1 MGESTAASIPAPPE
15 QPVKHRLARIV
26 AWLVGIALLLLVC
39 NLLGVDIRG
48 WLADVWDTV
57 NDISF
62 GYIVAGCFFQTLQ
75 TSLNALAWVYIL
87 RAAYPAAGVRIGP
100 IIACYAVGVALN
112 GVLPANLGTFV
123 MLLMY
128 LAIVPGSTFP
138 GILAGYLVHKIFFTV
153 VGGLVYLYLFLSVP
167 GSFDRE
173 LGGITDHAGLATL
186 IVVGGIVLIVLL
198 IRIFWNWVKKLWEKA
213 KQGGVILQRP
223 KEYFLKVFLPQ
234 CGGYAARLAV
244 IAVFLAAYSIPV
256 TFHSV
261 MAVVGSNSL
270 ANVTAV
276 TPGSIGV
283 TQAANVAALK
293 DYTDSET
300 ATAYSISQQLI
311 TTAWNQVF
319 AIILVCFYFGWS
331 GGRELV
337 GSSYKGAK
345 VKAAEMKADRK
356 QNKSE
361 D

>member
-1 MGESTAASIPAPPE
+1 MAESTAASVPPPPE
-15 QPVKHRLARIV
+15 QPIKHRLARIV

-39 NLLGVDIRG
+39 NLLGVGIWG
-48 WLADVWDTV
+48 WLQDVWDTV
-57 NDISF
+57 DDISF
-62 GYIVAGCFFQTLQ
+62 GYVVAGCFFQTLQ

-112 GVLPANLGTFV
+112 GVLPANLGTLV
-123 MLLMY
+123 MLLMF

-153 VGGLVYLYLFLSVP
+153 VGALVYLYLFLSVP

-173 LGGITDHAGLATL
+173 LGGITDHSGLATL

-198 IRIFWNWVKKLWEKA
+198 MRIFWNWVKKLWEKA

-276 TPGSIGV
+276 TPGSVGV

-300 ATAYSISQQLI
+300 ATAYSIAQQLI

-319 AIILVCFYFGWS
+319 AIILVCIYFGWS

-345 VKAAEMKADRK
+345 VKAAEMKAERK
-356 QNKSE
+356 QKKPE

>member
-1 MGESTAASIPAPPE
+1 
-15 QPVKHRLARIV
+15 
-26 AWLVGIALLLLVC
+26 
-39 NLLGVDIRG
+39 
-48 WLADVWDTV
+48 
-57 NDISF
+57 
-62 GYIVAGCFFQTLQ
+62 
-75 TSLNALAWVYIL
+75 
-87 RAAYPAAGVRIGP
+87 
-100 IIACYAVGVALN
+100 
-112 GVLPANLGTFV
+112 
-123 MLLMY
+123 
-128 LAIVPGSTFP
+128 
-138 GILAGYLVHKIFFTV
+138 
-153 VGGLVYLYLFLSVP
+153 
-167 GSFDRE
+167 
-173 LGGITDHAGLATL
+173 
-186 IVVGGIVLIVLL
+186 
-198 IRIFWNWVKKLWEKA
+198 
-213 KQGGVILQRP
+213 VILQRP

-276 TPGSIGV
+276 TPGSVGV

-300 ATAYSISQQLI
+300 ATAYSIAQQLI

-345 VKAAEMKADRK
+345 VKAAEMKAERK
-356 QNKSE
+356 QKKDE